1 MGEPFSGKSTLLNKL
16 LGIPDSLGFKVSA
29 SSESPKERKGV
40 YLWSVPINIE
50 KEDRNLFFLDVQNF
64 PRFELDIETSHKL
77 FLFLTLI
84 SSTLLFNT
92 YGNFNDSTFK
102 KLYLLSTLTLGLNVS
117 ESDFDS
123 LNREM
128 PKIVWLLR
136 DYEKD
141 FKVFNVGERSL
152 VSNPK
157 IMMENLIN
165 SFEKSR
171 NEFTLAIRKAFI
183 EIFHDRDCFTFPKC
197 SSYEENNKKFNY
209 SLGGLVKR
217 ILNTKM
223 KTLKNSFL
231 NNRMMVNVIQ
241 YYCEMINQNIPIVD
255 LNNAYTIF
263 LQHFVY

>member
-1 MGEPFSGKSTLLNKL
+1 MMGEPLSGKSTLLNKL
-16 LGIPDSLGFKVSA
+16 LGLSDSFGFKVSS

-84 SSTLLFNT
+84 SSTVIFNT
-92 YGNFNDSTFK
+92 FGSFNDSTFK
-102 KLYLLSTLTLGLNVS
+102 KLYLLSTLTLGLNVG
-117 ESDFDS
+117 EGDYES

-128 PKIVWLLR
+128 PKIVWVLR

-141 FKVFNVGERSL
+141 FKLFNVGERNL
-152 VSNPK
+152 ASNPK
-157 IMMENLIN
+157 IMMESLIN

-171 NEFTLAIRKAFI
+171 NEFTFSIRKAFI
-183 EIFHDRDCFTFPKC
+183 EIFHDRDCFAFPKY
-197 SSYEENNKKFNY
+197 SAYEENKKKFNFY
-209 SLGGLVKR
+209 MGGLVKR

-223 KTLKNSFL
+223 KILKNSYL
-231 NNRMMVNVIQ
+231 NNRMMINLIQ
-241 YYCEMINQNIPIVD
+241 HYCEIINQHTPIVD
-255 LNNAYTIF
+255 LNTA
-263 LQHFVY
+263 